1 MKEESIDVNAKN
13 IMKQTPLDLADI
25 LGYKDIVGAL
35 KAKEEGIDI
44 TDKNENIPLL
54 MTDKETQSDKLNL
67 LDKDESDIQ
76 QLSDDFSFEQFTQSD
91 QLL

>member
-1 MKEESIDVNAKN
+1 
-13 IMKQTPLDLADI
+13 MKQTPLNLADI

>member
-44 TDKNENIPLL
+44 TDKNENIPFIN
-54 MTDKETQSDKLNL
+54 D
-67 LDKDESDIQ
+67 
-76 QLSDDFSFEQFTQSD
+76 
-91 QLL
+91 

>member
-1 MKEESIDVNAKN
+1 
-13 IMKQTPLDLADI
+13 
-25 LGYKDIVGAL
+25 
-35 KAKEEGIDI
+35 
-44 TDKNENIPLL
+44 